1 MSPAAKHRAILHVDM
16 DAFYASIEQ
25 RDDPALKGRPVIVGG
40 TSGRGVVAAA
50 SYEVRKFGVHS
61 AMPMTT
67 ALRLCPHAI
76 CVQPRMQVYKD
87 VSNQVLGYVN
97 FTVFD
102 DISASVED
110 GVVTLTGHVTM
121 PYKKEDIARRVSRVA
136 GVNVVQNKIQVLPVS
151 IFDDELRYRIAR
163 AIYGNPAFWH
173 YANMAQPPIHIVVK
187 NGHVTLAGV
196 VNSNVERALAR
207 SLATG
212 LGAFDVTNTL
222 KTDDEMKT
230 ELEKI

>member
-1 MSPAAKHRAILHVDM
+1 MNRS
-16 DAFYASIEQ
+16 Q
-25 RDDPALKGRPVIVGG
+25 
-40 TSGRGVVAAA
+40 GVVM
-50 SYEVRKFGVHS
+50 RKTIARFTL
-61 AMPMTT
+61 AF
-67 ALRLCPHAI
+67 ALTLGFAPHAFAEDEVTI
-76 CVQPRMQVYKD
+76 GRANLAVFKD

-151 IFDDELRYRIAR
+151 IFDDQLRFRIAR
-163 AIYGNPAFWH
+163 AIYGNPSFWH

-207 SLATG
+207 SLAIG
-212 LGAFDVTNTL
+212 FGAFDVKNAL
-222 KTDDEMKT
+222 KTDDEMKG

>member
-1 MSPAAKHRAILHVDM
+1 MMKNHRSLAL
-16 DAFYASIEQ
+16 AYAL
-25 RDDPALKGRPVIVGG
+25 AVG
-40 TSGRGVVAAA
+40 VA
-50 SYEVRKFGVHS
+50 
-61 AMPMTT
+61 
-67 ALRLCPHAI
+67 PHAFAEDEALI
-76 CVQPRMQVYKD
+76 GRANLAVFKD

-110 GVVTLTGHVTM
+110 GIVTLTGQVTM

-151 IFDDELRYRIAR
+151 MFDDELRFRIAR

-207 SLATG
+207 SLASASGPST
-212 LGAFDVTNTL
+212 
-222 KTDDEMKT
+222 
-230 ELEKI
+230 

>member
-1 MSPAAKHRAILHVDM
+1 MRKSIVRIAL
-16 DAFYASIEQ
+16 ASILSLGLAPHVFAQDET
-25 RDDPALKGRPVIVGG
+25 V
-40 TSGRGVVAAA
+40 SGRANLAV
-50 SYEVRKFGVHS
+50 F
-61 AMPMTT
+61 
-67 ALRLCPHAI
+67 
-76 CVQPRMQVYKD
+76 KD
-87 VSNQVLGYVN
+87 VSSQVLGYTN

-136 GVNVVQNKIQVLPVS
+136 GVNVVENKIQVLPVS
-151 IFDDELRYRIAR
+151 IFDDRLRFRIAR

-207 SLATG
+207 SLAVG
-212 LGAFDVTNTL
+212 FGAFDVKNAL
-222 KTDDEMKT
+222 KTDDEMKN